1 MKCQQSDVILLQD
14 IVTNVAPRI
23 VRGTTSGH
31 NYGPG
36 QVIFK
41 ESSSCVFITGDPN
54 LQCLWYYFHIFNLD
68 KKYNL
73 KSIWWTFK
81 LSHSSGS
88 LLEAKNMFWFWLS
101 RAHSSI
107 LSSSVKR
114 LLLIGSRSVL
124 KYILIFWTFS
134 ELILF
139 FVAFYN
145 TLDILS
151 GGEGAQSGFPR
162 KSSDREYHVQ
172 VLSSSSSSCIIMCMF
187 YISSRHHHSCKLR
200 DPYLSI

>member
-1 MKCQQSDVILLQD
+1 MQD

-81 LSHSSGS
+81 LSHSS
-88 LLEAKNMFWFWLS
+88 LLKAKNMFWFWLS
-101 RAHSSI
+101 RAPSSI

-114 LLLIGSRSVL
+114 PLLIGSRSVL
-124 KYILIFWTFS
+124 KYILVFWTFS

-139 FVAFYN
+139 FSTFLHY
-145 TLDILS
+145 IEHS
-151 GGEGAQSGFPR
+151 FREWR
-162 KSSDREYHVQ
+162 SSKR
-172 VLSSSSSSCIIMCMF
+172 
-187 YISSRHHHSCKLR
+187 ISPKK
-200 DPYLSI
+200 

>member
-1 MKCQQSDVILLQD
+1 MKCQQSDIILLQD

-36 QVIFK
+36 QVILK
-41 ESSSCVFITGDPN
+41 ESSFCVCITGDPN
-54 LQCLWYYFHIFNLD
+54 LQCLWYYHHIFNLD

-73 KSIWWTFK
+73 ISIWWTFK
-81 LSHSSGS
+81 FSHSS

-101 RAHSSI
+101 RAHSST
-107 LSSSVKR
+107 LSLSVKR
-114 LLLIGSRSVL
+114 PLPIGSRSIL
-124 KYILIFWTFS
+124 KCILIFWTFS

-139 FVAFYN
+139 FVAFFN
-145 TLDILS
+145 TLNILS
-151 GGEGAQSGFPR
+151 GGDGAQSGFPR

-172 VLSSSSSSCIIMCMF
+172 VLQIKPPSES
-187 YISSRHHHSCKLR
+187 
-200 DPYLSI
+200 